1 MRISLSYKA
10 VRSKFSNPK
19 SSFDCRWD
27 PDCFRRHSKQRKKEI
42 FGFLGS
48 QAKIQTIYL
57 AKFVW
62 KSLFLFLKAMYLIDA
77 PSLYL
82 LDTPLRLRLK
92 KLFRNLKLN
101 STWIKKWL
109 VYGDATKPLI
119 NFVSLKRS
127 WEVDWNRK
135 ICCRF
140 YGSTGFSALLAV
152 LGVS

>member
-10 VRSKFSNPK
+10 VRSKFLNPK
-19 SSFDCRWD
+19 SSFDCWWD

-42 FGFLGS
+42 VRFLGS
-48 QAKIQTIYL
+48 RAKNSNNISGKVCLKITI
-57 AKFVW
+57 
-62 KSLFLFLKAMYLIDA
+62 LISQSHV
-77 PSLYL
+77 PYRH
-82 LDTPLRLRLK
+82 PLRFRLK

-109 VYGDATKPLI
+109 VYGDATRPLI
-119 NFVSLKRS
+119 NFVNLKRS

-140 YGSTGFSALLAV
+140 YGSTGFSALLAA
-152 LGVS
+152 LAVS